1 MDDFLETDEFTPKAF
16 FWENTLLGKMWP
28 FEPGSFIDQ
37 QGNLVAGEWED
48 GRTAVYSYSMKYLPD
63 GGGPLRLA
71 FASSSIVEVAPQG
84 IFTGVLIY
92 EVVSDEEFADSSP

>member
-1 MDDFLETDEFTPKAF
+1 
-16 FWENTLLGKMWP
+16 MWP

-37 QGNLVAGEWED
+37 QGNLVAGQWED

-63 GGGPLRLA
+63 AGGPLRLA
-71 FASSSIVEVAPQG
+71 FASSSIMEDAPQG

-92 EVVSDEEFADSSP
+92 KVVTDEEASGSSP